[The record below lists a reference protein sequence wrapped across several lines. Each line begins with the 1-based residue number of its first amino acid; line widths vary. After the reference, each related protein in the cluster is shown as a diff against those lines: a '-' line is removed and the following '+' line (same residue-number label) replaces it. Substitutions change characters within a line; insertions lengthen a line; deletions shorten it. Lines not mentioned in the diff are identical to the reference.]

1 LKPFLLVFEI
11 ISVNFANRNVM
22 KGLLGQIV
30 RYFFNGTLFIVPLVA
45 TVYFIFVSFQWLDSR
60 LNLPYPGVGFVI
72 ILSVITLF
80 GYLTSNF
87 AFKTFSNWFDQGMN
101 RIPLVKLIYSSV
113 KDLLAAFV
121 GDKKKFDRPVLV
133 RINKENQLHRV
144 GFITQN
150 DLSELGLNDMIV
162 VYFPQSYAVA
172 GDHFIVPKENVQPLN
187 VPGPIAMKFII
198 SGGVSGFQD
207 KAE

>member
-1 LKPFLLVFEI
+1 MKPFLLGGKI
-11 ISVNFANRNVM
+11 ISINFANRNVM

-60 LNLPYPGVGFVI
+60 LNLPYPGVGFFI

-198 SGGVSGFQD
+198 SGGVSGFREG
-207 KAE
+207 AE

>member
-1 LKPFLLVFEI
+1 
-11 ISVNFANRNVM
+11 M
-22 KGLLGQIV
+22 KGFAGKIV

-45 TVYFIFVSFQWLDSR
+45 TVYFIIVSFQWLDSR

-80 GYLTSNF
+80 GYFTSNF
-87 AFKTFSNWFDQGMN
+87 AFKTFSNWFDLGIN
-101 RIPLVKLIYSSV
+101 RIPLVKLIYSSI

-133 RINKENQLHRV
+133 RINKENQLHRI
-144 GFITQN
+144 GFITQQ
-150 DLSELGLNDMIV
+150 DLSELGLPEMIV

-172 GDHFIVPKENVQPLN
+172 GDHFVVPRENVQPLN
-187 VPGPIAMKFII
+187 IPGPIAMKFII
-198 SGGVSGFQD
+198 SGGVSGFSQVG
-207 KAE
+207 E

>member
-1 LKPFLLVFEI
+1 
-11 ISVNFANRNVM
+11 M
-22 KGLLGQIV
+22 KKLLGKIA

-45 TVYFIFVSFQWLDSR
+45 TAYFIFVSFQWLDTR
-60 LNLPYPGVGFVI
+60 LNLPYPGVGFAI
-72 ILSVITLF
+72 ILTVITLF
-80 GYLTSNF
+80 GYFTSNF
-87 AFKTFSNWFDQGMN
+87 AFKTFSTWFDHGMN

-150 DLSELGLNDMIV
+150 DLSELGLKDMIV

-172 GDHFIVPKENVQPLN
+172 GDHFVVPRENVQPLN
-187 VPGPIAMKFII
+187 VPGSIAMKFII
-198 SGGVSGFQD
+198 SGGVSGFSES
-207 KAE
+207 AE

>member
-1 LKPFLLVFEI
+1 
-11 ISVNFANRNVM
+11 M
-22 KGLLGQIV
+22 KGLAGKIV

-45 TVYFIFVSFQWLDSR
+45 TVYFIIVSFQWLDSR
-60 LNLPYPGVGFVI
+60 LNLPYPGVGFAI

-87 AFKTFSNWFDQGMN
+87 AFKTFSNWFDLGIN

-133 RINKENQLHRV
+133 RINKENQLHRI
-144 GFITQN
+144 GFVTQQ
-150 DLSELGLNDMIV
+150 DLSELGLKDMVV

-172 GDHFIVPKENVQPLN
+172 GDHFVVPRENVQPLN
-187 VPGPIAMKFII
+187 ILGAIAMKFII
-198 SGGVSGFQD
+198 SGGVSGFSQ
-207 KAE
+207 AGE